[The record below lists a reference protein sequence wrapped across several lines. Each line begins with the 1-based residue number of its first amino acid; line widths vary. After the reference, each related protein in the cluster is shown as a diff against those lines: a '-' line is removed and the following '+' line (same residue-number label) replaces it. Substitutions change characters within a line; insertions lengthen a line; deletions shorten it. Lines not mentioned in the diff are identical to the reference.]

1 MGYNS
6 GITTMGGRAGGG
18 ARGGNGMRAASGS
31 LQSLGAAATK
41 AFYTK
46 GVSDYI
52 DGSDSKSAVKAWN
65 NYQSKLDAFKK
76 AYKAANNG
84 AGPAFGDWQGLAA
97 GFGSGDYA

>member
-1 MGYNS
+1 
-6 GITTMGGRAGGG
+6 MGGRAGGG
-18 ARGGNGMRAASGS
+18 ARGGAGMRTSGGGS

-52 DGSDSKSAVKAWN
+52 DGSNSKSAVKAWN

-97 GFGSGDYA
+97 GFGNGDYA

>member
-18 ARGGNGMRAASGS
+18 ARSGMGGGGGS

-52 DGSDSKSAVKAWN
+52 DGSNSKSAVKAWN

-76 AYKAANNG
+76 AYKAQNNG

>member
-1 MGYNS
+1 
-6 GITTMGGRAGGG
+6 MGGRAGGG
-18 ARGGNGMRAASGS
+18 ARSGMGGGGGS

-52 DGSDSKSAVKAWN
+52 DGSNSKSAVKAWN

-76 AYKAANNG
+76 AYKAQNNG

>member
-18 ARGGNGMRAASGS
+18 ARSGMGGGGGS

-52 DGSDSKSAVKAWN
+52 DGSNSKSAVKAWN

-76 AYKAANNG
+76 AYKAQNNG

-97 GFGSGDYA
+97 GFGNGDYA

>member
-1 MGYNS
+1 MVVNRF
-6 GITTMGGRAGGG
+6 TTMGGRAGGG
-18 ARGGNGMRAASGS
+18 AGAGRGGGASRGGS

-52 DGSDSKSAVKAWN
+52 DGSNSKSAVKAWN

-76 AYKAANNG
+76 AYKAQNNG